1 MLLWPHWLGKY
12 KISLLIKLKARIIN
26 HFPQGLRI
34 SQPRSP
40 QTLCL
45 DKTAWVDSYPSSS
58 PPTPPPLYSPSVM
71 QPVSPRKETQR
82 LKLGEDEQLHVQPTS
97 GVSGL
102 LENAKGKHVACCGHL
117 LWCVISLPKQRTN
130 ICFSIW
136 TLPHTEFGK
145 SLVIWNQC
153 FPFLDHILKYLL
165 PGKKMMPFSWKLKVP
180 RDGFNL
186 ISSPKYIL

>member
-34 SQPRSP
+34 SQHRSP
-40 QTLCL
+40 QTVCL
-45 DKTAWVDSYPSSS
+45 DKTARVDSYPSSS
-58 PPTPPPLYSPSVM
+58 PRRPTPAQFSLCDAANFSQKGNS
-71 QPVSPRKETQR
+71 ETEIGWGWATSR
-82 LKLGEDEQLHVQPTS
+82 PTS
-97 GVSGL
+97 GDSGL

-165 PGKKMMPFSWKLKVP
+165 PGKKMMPFSWKRKVP